1 MATESPAEKVDEA
14 SSQGGKKKKTRDS
27 AYRKQRQEA
36 RRLAREAGEGKP
48 EDGACRE
55 TKKSRSERKLAGGQA
70 SEDKQSVGKQVKEL
84 NRGEERAGA
93 ESAAEDDKKKK
104 ANRERENDEERNERR
119 QGEGETAEVKDA
131 EQRSGRKR
139 KRRRRRKHRS
149 EEDVQEDDEEGE
161 NDEGDEQEEEK
172 NEEDR
177 GAEEGERQA
186 KAKAKK
192 RKAQTDTEEKSRAR
206 EEAETGDNEREEAV
220 EQTFTSKTSG
230 NPESASSSSSSS
242 ASSSS
247 SSAEVGEGETT
258 RPEFTKRYCV
268 VAQQREGDEE
278 RERERS
284 ADILRSLHPCVL
296 ETLRRRNIHSLF
308 PVQRTVVNFLTRCID
323 RPYDPQ
329 NCDLCVSAPT
339 GEGKTFCYVLP
350 IVSFLLASVARTTRC
365 VVLVPTRELAVQV
378 AEEFRRFRHV
388 HSSPFVSSSSEAV
401 CRTRALTPDSDEAN
415 EEEGE
420 TAPRECR
427 GKRRHSREAVGGEAS
442 CRSRS
447 AENHTIEQVAFCR
460 EISVACLVGELS
472 VHRSKRGKTAGLAHI
487 STGRGSLFASPTAP
501 SILSAFLGSP
511 RRSEVSACCG
521 DTAATSTAPPD
532 VVVCTPGKFT
542 ELVWKAT
549 RRRRAAFADAVRGE
563 GGVTL
568 EDDDAS
574 ADDEMSVTLE
584 DVRWLVIDE
593 ADRLVRQPYHD
604 WMKAVA
610 VLQHLRL
617 ESCRASEPSF
627 ARSSGEA
634 SPLVSAFASPFVASS
649 SLPLQKLTFSATMT
663 KNPKSLALLNLTR
676 PLFVLSS
683 PSGHYAMPQ
692 SLAQRYVVC
701 DSEDKP
707 LCLLLLLLHLLR
719 HLRGEESGARVEKRR
734 AKQSC
739 LAEAET
745 TADEEDEDAEEA
757 EEDKTEEDEEKED
770 TDESEDEPEDVEP
783 DRKEKREETNGEAGQ
798 DGGTGKT
805 KKAKVLIFCSS
816 RDATHRLARLL
827 QLYFERP
834 ASSRVCPSG
843 LSRFPVFSATATLP
857 TARGSP
863 ESVGCDEPARLRGDA
878 FREEGGG
885 EEEGTRRESAGDT
898 QEGEALCSLRVRE
911 MSSSLSQRD
920 RVKLINSFKNGVVEV
935 LVCSDLAA
943 RGLDVEGVDAVFHY
957 DAPQHVQA
965 YVHRSGR
972 SARAGAWGVTVTL
985 VCPQQ
990 MRTFRE
996 MIKRKNPHL
1005 WKSLQELRLD
1015 LCRSDSAFQHAYAEL
1030 LRLLSICLA
1039 EEAKGKL
1046 DAHRPLPPHLLS
1058 SQPFS

>member
-1 MATESPAEKVDEA
+1 MHD
-14 SSQGGKKKKTRDS
+14 
-27 AYRKQRQEA
+27 
-36 RRLAREAGEGKP
+36 
-48 EDGACRE
+48 
-55 TKKSRSERKLAGGQA
+55 
-70 SEDKQSVGKQVKEL
+70 
-84 NRGEERAGA
+84 
-93 ESAAEDDKKKK
+93 
-104 ANRERENDEERNERR
+104 NE
-119 QGEGETAEVKDA
+119 
-131 EQRSGRKR
+131 
-139 KRRRRRKHRS
+139 
-149 EEDVQEDDEEGE
+149 EEGE

-172 NEEDR
+172 NKGDR
-177 GAEEGERQA
+177 ELEGGERQA
-186 KAKAKK
+186 KAQTKK
-192 RKAQTDTEEKSRAR
+192 RKAKRHTEEKSRAR

-220 EQTFTSKTSG
+220 GQTFTSRTSE
-230 NPESASSSSSSS
+230 NTEIASSSSSSASPSSSSSASSSSASSSS

-247 SSAEVGEGETT
+247 SSAETGEGETT

-284 ADILRSLHPCVL
+284 AEVLRSLHPCVL
-296 ETLRRRNIHSLF
+296 ETLRRRDIRSLF

-323 RPYDPQ
+323 KPYDPQ

-350 IVSFLLASVARTTRC
+350 IVSFLLASVAQTTRC

-388 HSSPFVSSSSEAV
+388 HSSPFVSSSSRTV
-401 CRTRALTPDSDEAN
+401 CRTRALTPDAGEAN
-415 EEEGE
+415 EDEEEGDS
-420 TAPRECR
+420 APRECR
-427 GKRRHSREAVGGEAS
+427 RKRKHSGEEAGAEAS
-442 CRSRS
+442 CCARS
-447 AENHTIEQVAFCR
+447 AENHMIEGVVFCR

-472 VHRSKRGKTAGLAHI
+472 VHRNKRDKAAGLAHV
-487 STGRGSLFASPTAP
+487 STGRASLFASPTAP
-501 SILSAFLGSP
+501 SVLSAFLGSP
-511 RRSEVSACCG
+511 RRSEVSAVCG
-521 DTAATSTAPPD
+521 DTAAPSTAPPD

-549 RRRRAAFADAVRGE
+549 RRRRTAFADAVRGE
-563 GGVTL
+563 GGVL
-568 EDDDAS
+568 LDDDDTT
-574 ADDEMSVTLE
+574 ADDETGVSLE

-610 VLQHLRL
+610 ALQHLRL
-617 ESCRASEPSF
+617 ESCRGYEPSF
-627 ARSSGEA
+627 ARTSGEA
-634 SPLVSAFASPFVASS
+634 LPVVSAFASPFVASS

-707 LCLLLLLLHLLR
+707 LCLLLLLLHLLQ
-719 HLRGEESGARVEKRR
+719 HLRGDASGAREEKRR
-734 AKQSC
+734 AKKSC
-739 LAEAET
+739 LAETET
-745 TADEEDEDAEEA
+745 TADEEDEGTKEAEENKKQGEE
-757 EEDKTEEDEEKED
+757 EEDKTDEDEGEDD
-770 TDESEDEPEDVEP
+770 TDESEDETEEVEHE
-783 DRKEKREETNGEAGQ
+783 RKEEKEETNGKARQ
-798 DGGTGKT
+798 NGGSGKR

-816 RDATHRLARLL
+816 RDATHRLTRLL

-834 ASSRVCPSG
+834 ASSRVLPSG
-843 LSRFPVFSATATLP
+843 LSRLTVFSAAATCP
-857 TARGSP
+857 PARGSAD
-863 ESVGCDEPARLRGDA
+863 SVGRDAPARLCGDA
-878 FREEGGG
+878 FREEG
-885 EEEGTRRESAGDT
+885 EEEDTRRESAGDA
-898 QEGEALCSLRVRE
+898 QEGEAFCSLRVRE

-920 RVKLINSFKNGVVEV
+920 RVKLINSFKSGVVEV

-990 MRTFRE
+990 MRAFRE

-1015 LCRSDSAFQHAYAEL
+1015 LCKRSDSAFQ
-1030 LRLLSICLA
+1030 
-1039 EEAKGKL
+1039 
-1046 DAHRPLPPHLLS
+1046 DA
-1058 SQPFS
+1058 